1 MVAEESSV
9 ARARS
14 ERADGDSQ
22 SRTLSR
28 TRSRAVAW
36 ASAASALVASA
47 VFAAA
52 VLMPQE
58 TDASPVAAPLEFD
71 GSKTIEQIM
80 ADAGAD
86 LEAIA
91 GPDEPART
99 VQVAAWAA
107 SADDATLEPEIS
119 ELSWN
124 RNLSGELLLFASVPT
139 EGGDAFLSGGLVKE
153 QTMAVGE
160 LDSPFVDLPG
170 ESLAAVTEMLHAYGM
185 PDDPTAGD
193 VVHAITAALDQWTLT
208 NVQHATMLGLVVEA
222 GDVTALGDAADRF
235 GRAVAGVQVPSV
247 DADSHDVLL
256 ISTESGRIVGVET
269 TVGIAEARTLAGYR
283 LWGVDVG
290 APR

>member
-1 MVAEESSV
+1 MVAEEAGV

-14 ERADGDSQ
+14 EGADVDSE
-22 SRTLSR
+22 SHTLSR
-28 TRSRAVAW
+28 TRSRVVAW

-47 VFAAA
+47 VFATA

-58 TDASPVAAPLEFD
+58 TDASPVAASLEFD
-71 GSKTIEQIM
+71 GSKTIEQIV

-86 LEAIA
+86 LAAIA
-91 GPDEPART
+91 GPDEPARS
-99 VQVAAWAA
+99 VQVAAWVA
-107 SADDATLEPEIS
+107 SADDATIEPEIV
-119 ELSWN
+119 ELDWN
-124 RNLSGELLLFASVPT
+124 EDLSGELVRFASVPT
-139 EGGDAFLSGGLVKE
+139 GSGDAFLPGGIVLE

-170 ESLAAVTEMLHAYGM
+170 ESLAAVTELLHAYGM

-193 VVHAITAALDQWTLT
+193 VVRAIRAALDQWTLT
-208 NVQHATMLGLVVEA
+208 NVQHAAMLGLVVEA
-222 GDVTALGDAADRF
+222 GDVTAAGDAVDRL
-235 GRAVAGVQVPSV
+235 GRAVAGVRVPST

-269 TVGIAEARTLAGYR
+269 TVGIAEERTLAGYR

-290 APR
+290 VRR

>member
-1 MVAEESSV
+1 MVSEEGGVS
-9 ARARS
+9 RARS
-14 ERADGDSQ
+14 DGAIGDPQ

-58 TDASPVAAPLEFD
+58 TDASPVAAPLDFD

-86 LEAIA
+86 LEAVEGAI
-91 GPDEPART
+91 EPERT
-99 VQVAAWAA
+99 VRTASWTA
-107 SADDATLEPEIS
+107 SAEDATLEPEIS
-119 ELSWN
+119 ELRWN
-124 RNLSGELLLFASVPT
+124 QDLSGELLVFASVPT
-139 EGGDAFLSGGLVKE
+139 DTGGAFLAGGIVEE

-170 ESLAAVTEMLHAYGM
+170 ESLAAMTEMLHAYGM
-185 PDDPTAGD
+185 PGEPNAGD
-193 VVHAITAALDQWTLT
+193 VVRAITAALDQWTLT
-208 NVQHATMLGLVVEA
+208 NVQHDTMLGMLVDAGEVTTLGEA
-222 GDVTALGDAADRF
+222 VDRLGRS
-235 GRAVAGVQVPSV
+235 VAGVQVPSA

-256 ISTESGRIVGVET
+256 ISTESGRIVGIET
-269 TVGIAEARTLAGYR
+269 TVGMADAPTLSSYR

-290 APR
+290 ARR

>member
-1 MVAEESSV
+1 MVAEEASV

-14 ERADGDSQ
+14 DGADGDSP
-22 SRTLSR
+22 SGTPSR

-36 ASAASALVASA
+36 ASVASALIASA

-58 TDASPVAAPLEFD
+58 TDASPVAAPLEFA

-80 ADAGAD
+80 ADAAAD
-86 LEAIA
+86 LEAGA
-91 GPDEPART
+91 GPDEPVRT

-119 ELSWN
+119 ELTWN
-124 RNLSGELLLFASVPT
+124 QDLSGELLRFASVPT
-139 EGGDAFLSGGLVKE
+139 ETGDGFRSGGVVEE
-153 QTMAVGE
+153 QTIAVGG

-170 ESLAAVTEMLHAYGM
+170 DSLAGVTELLHAYGM
-185 PDDPTAGD
+185 PHDPTTGD

-208 NVQHATMLGLVVEA
+208 NVQHAAMLGLVVEA
-222 GDVTALGDAADRF
+222 GGVTAVGDAVDRF
-235 GRAVAGVQVPSV
+235 GRAVAGVQVPSA

-269 TVGIAEARTLAGYR
+269 TVGIAEVRTLAGYR

-290 APR
+290 VRR

>member
-1 MVAEESSV
+1 MVAEDSSV

-14 ERADGDSQ
+14 DSADGDSQ
-22 SRTLSR
+22 SRTLSHA
-28 TRSRAVAW
+28 RSRAVAW

-47 VFAAA
+47 VFATA

-58 TDASPVAAPLEFD
+58 TDASPVAAPLAFD

-80 ADAGAD
+80 ADAGTD

-107 SADDATLEPEIS
+107 SADDATLEPEIF
-119 ELSWN
+119 ELEWN
-124 RNLSGELLLFASVPT
+124 QDLSGELLRFASVPT
-139 EGGDAFLSGGLVKE
+139 ESGDAFFSGGIVQQ

-170 ESLAAVTEMLHAYGM
+170 DSLAAVTDLLHAYGM
-185 PDDPTAGD
+185 PDDPSTGD
-193 VVHAITAALDQWTLT
+193 VVRAITAALDQWTLT

-222 GDVTALGDAADRF
+222 GDVTAVGDAVDRF

-269 TVGIAEARTLAGYR
+269 TVGIADARTLAGYR

-290 APR
+290 ARR